1 MDQIM
6 KILKTI
12 TFLLFVLLSFS
23 AFANKVESVD
33 YVRTSEVN
41 QIHLLKLKFT
51 NDPNSINCGLSIDW
65 GDGQIQGVRV
75 GKDLDLKPPFHI
87 DHVYKT
93 SGSKSFIIKGELI
106 FRGFGS
112 VGACEVDA
120 KGDVTIVDSAMIEM
134 QKAKLLA
141 EQRVRELEE
150 QLKRKDLPQNVASGA
165 NVKSEVQEQIRTP
178 TEGQSQEIKVSQAAE
193 MAAKADA
200 EEKDRLWKQSPEY
213 KKQQQ
218 EIAKARITEERVS
231 AEKAKKDQAE
241 AIALAKETE
250 KRRLVEER
258 EKIAREKKEQAEAA
272 AFAKESERKRLIEE
286 RLAAE
291 KLKKEQAEASKRE
304 IIEAKDRL
312 EQDKRRR
319 IEEALFRPLV
329 NKQDP
334 RLSCQSSWELDA
346 RFTVLATK
354 ISLTGLTDL
363 TFPMLS
369 NQAMPS
375 AKEQQSIAALADE
388 FKRCVTQSA
397 QYRSSNYS
405 KEVNSLLEREDAA
418 FLDAAI
424 DLYAKKINYGNYNY
438 RVQKIAK
445 ESKTSLTQLEQ
456 KISSDSAASAA
467 DAKTR
472 AAALR
477 DAQIRQDQQQ
487 QAQQY
492 REQQARQAEE
502 ARVDGVRRQW
512 AARCQFEQ
520 KNATERYQKS
530 KENDCRTNSKG
541 LAFLCAVSVV
551 AAADDYGKSAFSSCM
566 SGAP

>member
-1 MDQIM
+1 MQT
-6 KILKTI
+6 IL
-12 TFLLFVLLSFS
+12 
-23 AFANKVESVD
+23 
-33 YVRTSEVN
+33 
-41 QIHLLKLKFT
+41 
-51 NDPNSINCGLSIDW
+51 
-65 GDGQIQGVRV
+65 
-75 GKDLDLKPPFHI
+75 
-87 DHVYKT
+87 
-93 SGSKSFIIKGELI
+93 
-106 FRGFGS
+106 
-112 VGACEVDA
+112 
-120 KGDVTIVDSAMIEM
+120 
-134 QKAKLLA
+134 
-141 EQRVRELEE
+141 
-150 QLKRKDLPQNVASGA
+150 
-165 NVKSEVQEQIRTP
+165 
-178 TEGQSQEIKVSQAAE
+178 SQAAE
-193 MAAKADA
+193 MAAKTDA

-218 EIAKARITEERVS
+218 EIVKVRIIEERVS
-231 AEKAKKDQAE
+231 VEKAKKEKAE

-272 AFAKESERKRLIEE
+272 AFAKEFERKRLIEE

-319 IEEALFRPLV
+319 IEEVLIRPLV

-388 FKRCVTQSA
+388 FKKCINQSA
-397 QYRSSNYS
+397 QYRRSNYS
-405 KEVNSLLEREDAA
+405 KEVNALLEREDAA
-418 FLDAAI
+418 FLDGAI
-424 DLYAKKINYGNYNY
+424 DLYAKKISYGNYNY
-438 RVQKIAK
+438 RAQKITK
-445 ESKTSLTQLEQ
+445 ESKNSLTLLEQ
-456 KISSDSAASAA
+456 KISSDSAASEAA
-467 DAKTR
+467 AKTR

-477 DAQIRQDQQQ
+477 DAQIRQDQQR
-487 QAQQY
+487 QAQQN

-502 ARVDGVRRQW
+502 TRISGVRRQW
-512 AARCQFEQ
+512 AARCEFEK
-520 KNATERYQKS
+520 KNATERYQKA
-530 KENDCRTNSKG
+530 KEGDCNTNSKG
-541 LAFLCAVSVV
+541 LAFLCVISV
-551 AAADDYGKSAFSSCM
+551 AASADDYGKSAFSSCM

>member
-1 MDQIM
+1 MEQIL
-6 KILKTI
+6 KILKIVTI
-12 TFLLFVLLSFS
+12 LIFVSLSFS
-23 AFANKVESVD
+23 AIANKIESVD
-33 YVRTSEVN
+33 YVRTNEVD
-41 QIHLLKLKFT
+41 QIHLLKFKFT
-51 NDPNSINCGLSIDW
+51 NDPNSISCGLSIDW
-65 GDGQIQGVRV
+65 GDGQNQRLRA
-75 GKDLDLKPPFHI
+75 GKDLDLQPPFLLEHI
-87 DHVYKT
+87 YRT
-93 SGSKSFIIKGELI
+93 PGSKYLSIKGEII
-106 FRGFGS
+106 FRGLGT
-112 VGACEVDA
+112 VGACDVDDKGEVVIA
-120 KGDVTIVDSAMIEM
+120 DSALIAI
-134 QKAKLLA
+134 QKAKLQA

-150 QLKRKDLPQNVASGA
+150 QLKRKDVLQSVVSGVNA
-165 NVKSEVQEQIRTP
+165 KPEVQAPIETP
-178 TEGQSQEIKVSQAAE
+178 TEVQSQETKGSQASE
-193 MAAKADA
+193 MAARKDA

-218 EIAKARITEERVS
+218 EVAKARIIEERVS
-231 AEKAKKDQAE
+231 AEKAKKEQAE

-250 KRRLVEER
+250 KKRLVEER
-258 EKIAREKKEQAEAA
+258 ERIAREKKEQAEAA
-272 AFAKESERKRLIEE
+272 AFAKEFERRRLIEE
-286 RLAAE
+286 RLTTE

-375 AKEQQSIAALADE
+375 AKEQHSIAALADE
-388 FKRCVTQSA
+388 FKKCVNQSA

-405 KEVNSLLEREDAA
+405 REVNSLLEREDAA

-424 DLYAKKINYGNYNY
+424 DLYAKKISYGNYNY

-445 ESKTSLTQLEQ
+445 ESKTSLTLLEQ

-492 REQQARQAEE
+492 REQQVRQVEE
-502 ARVDGVRRQW
+502 ARVEGVRRQW

-530 KENDCRTNSKG
+530 KENDCRTNSTG
-541 LAFLCAVSVV
+541 LAFLCVISVA